1 MEKKDFSIFE
11 LENHKTKDVSDSHI
25 NGELTVI
32 WRNWDKTIN
41 DPEMVYVNFVNAG
54 EIKGPH
60 LHKNRTSYFHC
71 IQGKIIL
78 VIKDRLG
85 EYHEIEITS
94 EDQKLVMVS
103 NGIAAAIVNSTNEI
117 AKVLVLADIAWKPN
131 DNEIENI
138 DFEDYDW
145 TKWKK

>member
-1 MEKKDFSIFE
+1 MKKKDFFVYE

-25 NGELTVI
+25 NGELTII

-41 DPEMVYVNFVNAG
+41 DPKMVYVNFVNSG
-54 EIKGPH
+54 ERKGPH
-60 LHKNRTSYFHC
+60 LHKNRISYFHC
-71 IQGKIIL
+71 LQGKIIL
-78 VIKDRLG
+78 VIKDKLG
-85 EYHEIEITS
+85 KYHEIKITS
-94 EDQKLVMVS
+94 EDRKLVMVS
-103 NGIAAAIVNSTNEI
+103 NGIAAAIVNPYNET

-145 TKWKK
+145 TKWDK